1 MKRILLTSSTL
12 ILLVIFG
19 CDNSPKENEVY
30 ENKLTRERIKI
41 EKIGQGKEL
50 CEFYEL
56 MNKTMKEVSSDV
68 ALRILMLRVPII
80 SDDDTLQQCIAYEE
94 KGSISA
100 RAGKTWSING
110 KESDNVPVTYM
121 KIISIDKLKIDFVKV
136 E

>member
-1 MKRILLTSSTL
+1 
-12 ILLVIFG
+12 
-19 CDNSPKENEVY
+19 
-30 ENKLTRERIKI
+30 
-41 EKIGQGKEL
+41 
-50 CEFYEL
+50 
-56 MNKTMKEVSSDV
+56 MKEVSSDV